1 MIWTERPF
9 RCDGVSPNLSQSAPP
24 TFLKIT
30 LAVHFQNATVGFLQP
45 IEDPI
50 TISFAAL
57 LFAHNDRQ
65 NVSLVCPLLPF
76 CSPFLSLSTSLY
88 LTLSVSEHVI
98 LSFYSHPSPFPRST
112 PTSMSGGN
120 ERRGGGKLQDSVYFS
135 RIIEIC
141 LDANGISCLPKC
153 LNISQTQT
161 CTQKFACE
169 FKQKA
174 FGRDDAWGVYAVL
187 THLPLARVCIR
198 RGRLSSTL
206 AHMANLD
213 VSLSPPRRWSCGLPA
228 HTRPSWRS
236 CLLASRF
243 ISRPL

>member
-1 MIWTERPF
+1 MWWCVPKSVTICPPYFPQNHISCPFSECYGGFPSAYRRPNYHQF
-9 RCDGVSPNLSQSAPP
+9 RCSAFCTQWQAKCLPCLSSP
-24 TFLKIT
+24 
-30 LAVHFQNATVGFLQP
+30 
-45 IEDPI
+45 
-50 TISFAAL
+50 
-57 LFAHNDRQ
+57 
-65 NVSLVCPLLPF
+65 PLL
-76 CSPFLSLSTSLY
+76 LSLSVFVHISLSDPFC
-88 LTLSVSEHVI
+88 LRACHSLILQPPLPLPPLDTHIHV
-98 LSFYSHPSPFPRST
+98 R
-112 PTSMSGGN
+112 GKW
-120 ERRGGGKLQDSVYFS
+120 EAGGGKLQDSVYFS